1 MLPLLVDA
9 YLKFKHGGTAAEP
22 AAGEVFTLPVFD
34 VYGKVGSI
42 KLSYALFM

>member
-9 YLKFKHGGTAAEP
+9 YLKFKHSGTVAEP

-34 VYGKVGSI
+34 VYGKISSV